1 MVARDPLRNRLPMRL
16 DSLLPDA
23 LRPGSEAWRWA
34 ALLARSLR
42 AALGVASAV
51 SVTGL
56 AALGAALG
64 LDGLGFLRLDIPHS
78 ESETLAAGL
87 VVLMLSGV
95 LLGAAVEGSFRS
107 TSLRPDAAPWETAAA
122 YAPALAAALAA
133 LELMEGWAARLLPR
147 FSDLFELVPSYL
159 DAAGGR
165 GPTAGLAGLALMWS
179 ALQFIAP
186 RFPAAGENAPALLYT
201 CWMISLIIS
210 YQPPAL

>member
-1 MVARDPLRNRLPMRL
+1 MAAYDPLRNRLPMQL

-42 AALGVASAV
+42 AALGVGLAV

-56 AALGAALG
+56 AALGAALA
-64 LDGLGFLRLDIPHS
+64 LDGLGFLRLDLPQS

-87 VVLMLSGV
+87 AVMMLSCA
-95 LLGAAVEGSFRS
+95 LLGAAVEGCFRT

-122 YAPALAAALAA
+122 YAPALALTLAVM
-133 LELMEGWAARLLPR
+133 ELMEGWSARLLPR
-147 FSDLFELVPSYL
+147 FSDLFALVPSYL
-159 DAAGGR
+159 DAAGSR
-165 GPTAGLAGLALMWS
+165 GWTAGIAGLALMWC
-179 ALQFIAP
+179 ALQFGAP

-201 CWMISLIIS
+201 CWMLSSILT